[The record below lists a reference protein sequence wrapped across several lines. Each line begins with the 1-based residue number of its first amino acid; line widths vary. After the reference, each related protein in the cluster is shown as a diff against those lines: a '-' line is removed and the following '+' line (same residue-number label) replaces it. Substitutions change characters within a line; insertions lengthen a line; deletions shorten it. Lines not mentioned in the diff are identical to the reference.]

1 MITSKKFKGISEFGR
16 KGVATKVVVEPEQM
30 KKDLVDIVK
39 DKKNMAIKV
48 VAGKDCWLF
57 TDKFGFADKA
67 VINLLFC
74 NDCMLINV
82 VNGVIYMQEEDVI
95 YSVDQWGTIAYPS
108 LGKKTLSWMSMKDV
122 WSHAMTMTQNFY
134 KTPSDSVTESYVNN
148 LTYTIVVNTIPSSK
162 AGGSPCLCTQFT
174 DFYSDF
180 GLDVFEFK
188 KYEAEAPVVGL
199 VPERATSKR
208 LRDDDDIEDS
218 KGYEDEEDNYNSS
231 DDFEDTI
238 SLEDLEDM
246 EDDDDDDEGMNLS
259 KYEGFGIEPELD
271 YDEEDEDDDEYLDYE
286 ESDDDDD
293 DDF

>member
-1 MITSKKFKGISEFGR
+1 MITSKKFKGITEFSR
-16 KGVATKVVVEPEQM
+16 KGVATKVIIEPDQM

-48 VAGKDCWLF
+48 VSGKDCWLF

-74 NDCMLINV
+74 DDCMLINV

-108 LGKKTLSWMSMKDV
+108 LGRKTLSWMSVKDV
-122 WSHAMTMTQNFY
+122 WEHAMSMTQNFY
-134 KTPSDSVTESYVNN
+134 KTPTDTVTADYVNN
-148 LTYTIVVNTIPSSK
+148 LTYTIEVHTIPSSK
-162 AGGSPCLCTQFT
+162 AGGSPCLCTRFT

-188 KYEAEAPVVGL
+188 KFEVEEPVVGL
-199 VPERATSKR
+199 VPESTTSKR
-208 LRDDDDIEDS
+208 LRDDDDDIEDS
-218 KGYEDEEDNYNSS
+218 KDYEDDSYSES
-231 DDFEDTI
+231 DGFEDTI

-246 EDDDDDDEGMNLS
+246 EDDDDDSESSNLS

-271 YDEEDEDDDEYLDYE
+271 YDEDEEDDDEYLDYD
-286 ESDDDDD
+286 ESDDED